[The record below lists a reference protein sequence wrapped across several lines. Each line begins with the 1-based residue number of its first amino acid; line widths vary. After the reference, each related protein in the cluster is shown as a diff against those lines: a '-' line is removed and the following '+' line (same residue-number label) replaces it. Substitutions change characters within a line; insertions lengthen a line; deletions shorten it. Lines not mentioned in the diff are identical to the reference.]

1 MTFSGCITALV
12 TPFKG
17 AKVDIDGL
25 RANVRFQLKNR
36 VSGLLANGSTGEAPN
51 LSEGEWARNLSAV
64 VAEVRGKV
72 KVIAGAGT
80 NSTAKS
86 VKQAKR
92 AAALKADALLVVA
105 PYYNKPTQEG
115 LYRHFRA
122 IAEAVELPI
131 IVYNIPPRSVVNI
144 LPATIERMAKDC
156 GNIVA
161 VKEASGSLDQSS
173 EIIQRCGDRV
183 TVLSGDDSLTLP
195 ILAVGGKGVISVV
208 SNIAPLDVSKMI
220 EYYLAGKV
228 ELASGMHR
236 KLFPLIKA
244 MFIETNPSPVK
255 AAMNMLNMAAGDPRL
270 PLVAPNEASLKVI
283 RQALLDY
290 GLPAGRETAK
300 AAKNAK
306 GQPAAG
312 SRFPHPR
319 PLPEGEGME

>member
-1 MTFSGCITALV
+1 MKCPAESFSGCITALV

-17 AKVDIDGL
+17 ARLDIEGL
-25 RANVRFQLKNR
+25 RENVRFQLKNR
-36 VSGLLANGSTGEAPN
+36 VSGLLVNGSTGEAPN
-51 LSEGEWARNLSAV
+51 LSSAEWERSLTAV
-64 VAEVRGKV
+64 VAEVNDRV
-72 KVIAGAGT
+72 KVLAGAGT

-86 VKQAKR
+86 IKQAKR
-92 AAALKADALLVVA
+92 AEALGADALLVVA

-156 GNIVA
+156 PNIVA

-173 EIIQRCGDRV
+173 EIIQRCGDEV

-195 ILAVGGKGVISVV
+195 ILSVGGKGVISVV

-220 EYYLAGKV
+220 EHYLAGKV
-228 ELASGMHR
+228 ELAAGMHR

-244 MFIETNPSPVK
+244 MFIETNPTPVK
-255 AAMNMLNMAAGDPRL
+255 AAMNMLNMAAGEPRL
-270 PLVAPNEASLKVI
+270 PLVEPTEASQKAI
-283 RQALLDY
+283 RQALVDY
-290 GLPAGRETAK
+290 GLPAGA
-300 AAKNAK
+300 
-306 GQPAAG
+306 
-312 SRFPHPR
+312 
-319 PLPEGEGME
+319 

>member
-1 MTFSGCITALV
+1 MKEAAMSFSGCTTALV

-17 AKVDIDGL
+17 ARVDIEGL
-25 RANVRFQLKNR
+25 RENVRFQLKNR
-36 VSGLLANGSTGEAPN
+36 VSGLLVNGSTGEAPN
-51 LSEGEWARNLSAV
+51 LSPSEWEHTLAAV
-64 VAEVRGKV
+64 VAEVHGRV
-72 KVIAGAGT
+72 KVVAGAGT

-92 AAALKADALLVVA
+92 AAALGADALLVVA

-156 GNIVA
+156 KNIMA

-173 EIIQRCGDRV
+173 EIIQRCGNRV

-228 ELASGMHR
+228 ELAAGMHR

-244 MFIETNPSPVK
+244 MFVETNPTPVK
-255 AAMNMLNMAAGDPRL
+255 AAMDMLNMAAGEPRL
-270 PLVAPNEASLKVI
+270 PLVPPTEASRKAI
-283 RQALLDY
+283 QQALVDY
-290 GLPAGRETAK
+290 GMPAGA
-300 AAKNAK
+300 
-306 GQPAAG
+306 
-312 SRFPHPR
+312 
-319 PLPEGEGME
+319 

>member
-1 MTFSGCITALV
+1 MKEAAMSFSGCVTALV

-17 AKVDIDGL
+17 ARLDIEGL
-25 RANVRFQLKNR
+25 RENVRFQLKNR
-36 VSGLLANGSTGEAPN
+36 VSGLLVNGSTGEAPN
-51 LSEGEWARNLSAV
+51 LSSAEWERNLVAV
-64 VAEVRGKV
+64 VAEVHGRV
-72 KVIAGAGT
+72 KVVAGAGT
-80 NSTAKS
+80 NSTSKS
-86 VKQAKR
+86 IKQAKR
-92 AAALKADALLVVA
+92 AEALGADALLVVA

-156 GNIVA
+156 SNIVA

-173 EIIQRCGDRV
+173 EIIQRCGNRV
-183 TVLSGDDSLTLP
+183 TVVSGDDSLTLP

-228 ELASGMHR
+228 ELAAGMHR

-244 MFIETNPSPVK
+244 MFIETNPTPVK
-255 AAMNMLNMAAGDPRL
+255 AAMNMLNMAAGEPRL
-270 PLVAPNEASLKVI
+270 PLVLPTENSLKAI
-283 RQALLDY
+283 RQALVDY
-290 GLPAGRETAK
+290 GLPAGA
-300 AAKNAK
+300 
-306 GQPAAG
+306 
-312 SRFPHPR
+312 
-319 PLPEGEGME
+319 

>member
-1 MTFSGCITALV
+1 MQDPAVSFSGCITALV

-17 AKVDIDGL
+17 ARLDIEGL
-25 RANVRFQLKNR
+25 RENVRFQLKNR
-36 VSGLLANGSTGEAPN
+36 VSGLLINGSTGEAPN
-51 LSEGEWARNLSAV
+51 LSSAEWERNLAAV
-64 VAEVRGKV
+64 VAEVRGRV
-72 KVIAGAGT
+72 KVVAGAGT

-86 VKQAKR
+86 IKQAKR
-92 AAALKADALLVVA
+92 AQALGADALLVVA

-122 IAEAVELPI
+122 IAEAVELPV

-156 GNIVA
+156 SNIVA

-173 EIIQRCGDRV
+173 EIIQRCGNRV
-183 TVLSGDDSLTLP
+183 TVVSGDDSLTLP

-228 ELASGMHR
+228 ELAAGMHR

-244 MFIETNPSPVK
+244 MFIETNPTPVK
-255 AAMNMLNMAAGDPRL
+255 AAMNMLNMAAGEPRL
-270 PLVAPNEASLKVI
+270 PLVAPTEASRKAI
-283 RQALLDY
+283 RQALVDY
-290 GLPAGRETAK
+290 GLPAGA
-300 AAKNAK
+300 
-306 GQPAAG
+306 
-312 SRFPHPR
+312 
-319 PLPEGEGME
+319 

>member
-1 MTFSGCITALV
+1 MKDQAVSFSGCITALV

-17 AKVDIDGL
+17 ARLDIEGL
-25 RANVRFQLKNR
+25 RENVRFQLKNR
-36 VSGLLANGSTGEAPN
+36 VSGLLINGSTGEAPN
-51 LSEGEWARNLSAV
+51 LSSAEWERNLAAV
-64 VAEVRGKV
+64 VAEVRGRV
-72 KVIAGAGT
+72 KVVAGAGT

-86 VKQAKR
+86 IKQAKR
-92 AAALKADALLVVA
+92 AQALGADALLVVA

-122 IAEAVELPI
+122 IAEAVELPV

-156 GNIVA
+156 SNIVA

-173 EIIQRCGDRV
+173 EIIQRCGNRV
-183 TVLSGDDSLTLP
+183 TVVSGDDSLTLP

-228 ELASGMHR
+228 ELAAGMHR

-244 MFIETNPSPVK
+244 MFIETNPTPVK
-255 AAMNMLNMAAGDPRL
+255 AAMNMLNMAAGEPRL
-270 PLVAPNEASLKVI
+270 PLVAPTEASRKAI
-283 RQALLDY
+283 RQALVDY
-290 GLPAGRETAK
+290 GLPAGA
-300 AAKNAK
+300 
-306 GQPAAG
+306 
-312 SRFPHPR
+312 
-319 PLPEGEGME
+319 